1 MNVSI
6 FQIVAAILMSGVAIG
21 LIMMFRKYMVTASE
35 RRMASMLERVG
46 VDPAVASSGDNEAIV
61 KEIRQRCRTC
71 AKEDLCERWL
81 AGEEAG
87 DNIFCP
93 NSTVFNQLKKHTTA
107 VA

>member
-1 MNVSI
+1 MNVSF
-6 FQIVAAILMSGVAIG
+6 FQLIAAVVMAGVAVG
-21 LIMMFRKYMVTASE
+21 LIILFRRYMAAASE

-46 VDPAVASSGDNEAIV
+46 VNPAVAASGDNEAIV
-61 KEIRQRCRTC
+61 NEIRQRCRSC

-93 NSTVFNQLKKHTTA
+93 NSSVFEQLKRNTA
-107 VA
+107 AAG